1 MAADASQNAVLEVLL
16 RRHLALVGLDELRTM
31 LPAVDSVDFAV
42 KALSADGLVSR
53 LGDRI
58 GASRAAVRFD
68 ELRRA

>member
-1 MAADASQNAVLEVLL
+1 MHADGSQKAVLDVLL
-16 RRHLALVGLDELRTM
+16 RRHPALVGLDELRTM
-31 LPAVDSVDFAV
+31 LPAVDSVDFSI
-42 KALSADGLVSR
+42 KALSDDGLVSR